1 MDKKVGN
8 DRTMNK
14 DKLMN
19 ILMILMMV
27 SILSLLNIANG
38 FGLRM
43 VREGNLLIY
52 YNEKE
57 LKVKAYYYIDNQKVY
72 TYRYYYNIQDGLVK
86 KEIWK
91 KSILISYYSYEYY
104 GNTKKIKRI
113 SYYIA
118 DKLKMELRYNPM
130 GKLIH
135 VEKNF

>member
-1 MDKKVGN
+1 
-8 DRTMNK
+8 MNK
-14 DKLMN
+14 GKWMN
-19 ILMILMMV
+19 ILMILIITLIMSL
-27 SILSLLNIANG
+27 SISNG

-43 VREGNLLIY
+43 EREGNLLIY

-91 KSILISYYSYEYY
+91 KSVLISYYSYEYY
-104 GNTKKIKRI
+104 GKAKKIKRI
-113 SYYIA
+113 SYYIG

-130 GKLIH
+130 GRLIH